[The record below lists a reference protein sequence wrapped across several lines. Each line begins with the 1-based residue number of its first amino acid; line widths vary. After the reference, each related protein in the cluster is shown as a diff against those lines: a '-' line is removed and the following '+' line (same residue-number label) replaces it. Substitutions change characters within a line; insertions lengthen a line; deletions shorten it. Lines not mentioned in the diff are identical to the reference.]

1 MPARTTTEGLRILL
15 IEDEPIVA
23 VLAEDLLGAI
33 GCTVVATAATVA
45 EANKAIAE
53 QRFDIA
59 MVDINLGG
67 EDGLIA
73 ADALKARQIPY
84 LVTTGYDTRDSAHA
98 HAAAPVLT
106 KPYGLADMENA
117 LLRCVADA

>member
-1 MPARTTTEGLRILL
+1 MMARTSTEGLRILL

-23 VLAEDLLGAI
+23 VLAEDLLDAI
-33 GCTVVATAATVA
+33 GCTVVATAGSVT
-45 EANKAIAE
+45 EAQAAITAHT
-53 QRFDIA
+53 FDIA

-67 EDGLIA
+67 EDGLVA
-73 ADALKARQIPY
+73 ADALKARDIPY

-106 KPYGLADMENA
+106 KPYGLADLESA
-117 LLRCVADA
+117 LLRCVAEA

>member
-1 MPARTTTEGLRILL
+1 MKQRTSTKGLRILL

-23 VLAEDLLGAI
+23 VLAEDLLDAI
-33 GCTVVATAATVA
+33 GCTVVATAGSVA
-45 EANKAIAE
+45 EAEAAIATLL
-53 QRFDIA
+53 FDIA
-59 MVDINLGG
+59 MVDIHLGS
-67 EDGLIA
+67 EDGLVA

-84 LVTTGYDTRDSAHA
+84 LVTTGYDTRNSTHT

-106 KPYGLADMENA
+106 KPYGLADLESA

>member
-1 MPARTTTEGLRILL
+1 MTARTTTEGLRILL

-23 VLAEDLLGAI
+23 VLAEDLLDAI
-33 GCTVVATAATVA
+33 GCTVVTTAGSVADA
-45 EANKAIAE
+45 EAAIALHS
-53 QRFDIA
+53 FDIA

-84 LVTTGYDTRDSAHA
+84 LVTTGYDTRDSTHA

-106 KPYGLADMENA
+106 KPYSLADLEAA
-117 LLRCVADA
+117 LLRCVTDA

>member
-1 MPARTTTEGLRILL
+1 MTARTTTEGLRILL

-23 VLAEDLLGAI
+23 VLAEDLLDAI
-33 GCTVVATAATVA
+33 GCTVVTTAGSVADA
-45 EANKAIAE
+45 EAAIASHS
-53 QRFDIA
+53 FDIA

-98 HAAAPVLT
+98 HASAPVLT
-106 KPYGLADMENA
+106 KPYSLADLEAA